1 MAQSSILPCHTARHF
16 DMEPYTLAQD
26 VQQDQSRMDGSI
38 AAEVVLRQLDEF
50 KDYIQEVWILPDM
63 V

>member
-1 MAQSSILPCHTARHF
+1 
-16 DMEPYTLAQD
+16 MEPYTLAQA

-50 KDYIQEVWILPDM
+50 KDYIQEVWILPD
-63 V
+63 VV